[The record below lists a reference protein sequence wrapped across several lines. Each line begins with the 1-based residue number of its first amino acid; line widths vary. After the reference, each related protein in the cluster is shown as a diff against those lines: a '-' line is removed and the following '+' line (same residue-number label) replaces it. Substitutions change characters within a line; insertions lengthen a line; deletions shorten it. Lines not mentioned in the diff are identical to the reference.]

1 MEEIFL
7 ESGYVQVASIS
18 EVPVGALKKI
28 ILQDKE
34 ILIANVNGDYS
45 AIDNICPHFGGDLS
59 QGTLEGNVLTCPR
72 HQAKFDVTTG
82 RVISPPKVGPYNP
95 KIQEAI
101 AYLVKI
107 ENEKITIKP

>member
-1 MEEIFL
+1 M
-7 ESGYVQVASIS
+7 ESGYVQVAGIS
-18 EVPVGALKKI
+18 EVPVGVMKKI
-28 ILQDKE
+28 ALQDKE

-45 AIDNICPHFGGDLS
+45 AIDSVCPHFGGDLS

-95 KIQEAI
+95 KIENVK
-101 AYLVKI
+101 AYSLKI
-107 ENEKITIKP
+107 GDEKIFIKIIKI